1 LNIFDL
7 PIFLWNIWRLYFW
20 RIFYLICWLWLL
32 ITNIWLLLLI
42 QRGGHLQKTIRAY
55 CCILKSFDSISSLVY
70 RAILICYWLI
80 IILSWLIRV
89 KKCMDVIF
97 NIRFG
102 IEIGFFKYSKVY
114 KIFSLRYLSMWM
126 HQWYLIWNSNRSVVN
141 IRNYLL
147 SIFRRYLI
155 WKRFLLI

>member
-1 LNIFDL
+1 
-7 PIFLWNIWRLYFW
+7 
-20 RIFYLICWLWLL
+20 
-32 ITNIWLLLLI
+32 
-42 QRGGHLQKTIRAY
+42 
-55 CCILKSFDSISSLVY
+55 
-70 RAILICYWLI
+70 
-80 IILSWLIRV
+80 LSWLIRV